1 MIKFEELWKNHPT
14 VLNSNDPC
22 EINGKPQFSNQC
34 AIRVG
39 VALSKCG
46 IDTSKMPGARHC
58 WYHKKAQG
66 HILAA
71 EDLANSLNKYPI
83 NGIQPAITVDPKT
96 FKNDLKNKK
105 GIIMFK
111 DYWKRVGE
119 INPTGDHID
128 LWNGSRLTDPKSW
141 ARIHLRAGS
150 FGLHSF
156 IPGWSDLENSK
167 SVIFWRIL

>member
-1 MIKFEELWKNHPT
+1 MIKFDEIWKNHPT
-14 VLNSNDPC
+14 VANITDPC
-22 EINGKPQFSNQC
+22 SVNGKSKFPNQC

-46 IDTSKMPGARHC
+46 INTSKMPGARHC
-58 WYHKKAQG
+58 WHHKKSEG

-71 EDLANSLNKYPI
+71 EDLANSLKKLPI
-83 NGIQPAITVDPKT
+83 QGVQAAIYVDPKT
-96 FKNDLKNKK
+96 FKTELANKK

-111 DYWKRVGE
+111 DYWKRHGE
-119 INPTGDHID
+119 NNPTGDHID

-141 ARIHLRAGS
+141 ARIHLRVGGV
-150 FGLHSF
+150 GLHSF

-167 SVIFWRIL
+167 SILFWRIL